1 MTNNEVLEQRIQAA
15 KDNQKKITER
25 IERLKKL
32 QSKGTNRELSDKEK
46 AWIDEVALVESKITD
61 KGEDAPEGNG
71 KEPWSRYA
79 EVMSLKEDL
88 LEQAKE
94 LAVAEE
100 PVASP
105 NLKIPSE
112 IRKAKIAQ
120 VMSLLDRETALVEGA
135 RSRLERLSM
144 A

>member
-1 MTNNEVLEQRIQAA
+1 
-15 KDNQKKITER
+15 
-25 IERLKKL
+25 
-32 QSKGTNRELSDKEK
+32 
-46 AWIDEVALVESKITD
+46 
-61 KGEDAPEGNG
+61 
-71 KEPWSRYA
+71 
-79 EVMSLKEDL
+79 MSLKEDL